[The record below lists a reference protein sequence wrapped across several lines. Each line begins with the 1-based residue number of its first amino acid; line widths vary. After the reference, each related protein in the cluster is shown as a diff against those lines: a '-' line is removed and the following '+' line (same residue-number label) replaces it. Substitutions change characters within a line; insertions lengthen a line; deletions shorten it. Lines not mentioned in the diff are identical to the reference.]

1 MDNLLKYF
9 EDFVLLFVL
18 INLVYYLYYS
28 KKKSDYS
35 KLKKNDEIKL
45 FIARYNLDM
54 RKTNYKTV
62 LRIIGFCNSFIISF
76 AAILVLNIKNYFWK
90 IGVAFIVIF
99 VLIYALFEIFGR
111 LLKKREMKKNV

>member
-1 MDNLLKYF
+1 MDNVLKYF

-18 INLVYYLYYS
+18 INLVYFLYYN

-54 RKTNYKTV
+54 RKTQ
-62 LRIIGFCNSFIISF
+62 
-76 AAILVLNIKNYFWK
+76 
-90 IGVAFIVIF
+90 
-99 VLIYALFEIFGR
+99 
-111 LLKKREMKKNV
+111 KKER